1 MMKVPLALIRLAACA
16 AVLLGLAACSNFNGN
31 PLSDADNPDFQAGKR
46 RKGSMDLD
54 GAIDSFER
62 VLQTNPTSG
71 QAHFELGLLCEQH
84 LGDYASAI
92 YHFQKFLKLEPESN
106 LSEMVQARVN
116 SCKVELAKTV
126 SFSMV
131 SKKAFAEMTRLATE
145 NTQLREQVMQLNMR
159 LAAVPPPPSNAAL
172 RVAAVEATPVPQ
184 VSAPGVSA
192 PVVPTPT
199 TQTPAQT
206 SPQSP
211 VTSNPRTYTIKAG
224 DNLYRLSKQFSVSF
238 TAIKSANPSVVP
250 ERLKVGQVIN
260 LPSARN

>member
-31 PLSDADNPDFQAGKR
+31 PVSDADNPDFQAGKR
-46 RKGSMDLD
+46 RKSAMDFD

-126 SFSMV
+126 SFSLV

-145 NTQLREQVMQLNMR
+145 NTQLREQIMQLNMR
-159 LAAVPPPPSNAAL
+159 LAAVPPPPSNTVL
-172 RVAAVEATPVPQ
+172 RAAAVEATLLRQAPVP
-184 VSAPGVSA
+184 SGSG
-192 PVVPTPT
+192 PVVS
-199 TQTPAQT
+199 TQTAEAPAQAA
-206 SPQSP
+206 PPSP
-211 VTSNPRTYTIKAG
+211 VTSTPRTYTIKAG
-224 DNLYRLSKQFSVSF
+224 DNLYRISKQFSVSF

-250 ERLKVGQVIN
+250 ERLRVGQVIN
-260 LPSARN
+260 IPSARN